1 MVDSSQNIATSDNQT
16 FEELHRMS
24 PVRHRR
30 RKTLDTSRNI
40 THKNDVERELRQIV
54 VVTGSTSVVSREYQA
69 PPPGMRGILRVK
81 SLVES
86 LQLCG
91 LKGAGL
97 RKESQRTVFSTL
109 EVREYPM
116 ILGGTSSSFN
126 VLRILLRSFSSLGND
141 TDNPSCLEGP
151 PISIDWAHDPS
162 TQFILDVN
170 TFERMRGIR
179 RRSDELVLSRSAR
192 EKRFVT
198 SQAVVCTHSSTG
210 TDHFIHNRI
219 KAIGFSSNDIAKV
232 VRQVRKERHHR
243 MVSSQQ
249 SSLDPI
255 HEAVESATSGI
266 KKMFAFKRSDN
277 VLIIDAECQPVSGVP
292 S

>member
-69 PPPGMRGILRVK
+69 SPPGMRGILRVK
-81 SLVES
+81 SLFES

-116 ILGGTSSSFN
+116 ILG
-126 VLRILLRSFSSLGND
+126 
-141 TDNPSCLEGP
+141 DNPSCLEGP

-192 EKRFVT
+192 EK
-198 SQAVVCTHSSTG
+198 
-210 TDHFIHNRI
+210 RI

-266 KKMFAFKRSDN
+266 KKMFAFKRSYS